1 MHVESFKSSMKDEF
15 DMTDLGKM
23 KYFLGVEVLQT
34 SEGIYLSQ
42 KKYACKLHEKFG
54 LQNAN
59 SMKNPIVPDFKL
71 LKEGETT
78 RIDATIY
85 KQLIGSL
92 MYITATRPD
101 LMYVVCLLSRYM
113 ANPTDLHM
121 QATKRVLHYLKG
133 TVELGVFYKR
143 GEDVGELLV
152 YTDIDYAGD
161 TNDRKNTSGYV
172 FLFSGGAVSWAS
184 KKQLVVTLSTTE
196 AEFVVTTFYACQCK
210 WMRRVLERIGHS

>member
-1 MHVESFKSSMKDEF
+1 MKDEF

-101 LMYVVCLLSRYM
+101 LMYVVCLLSSLTIKLSK
-113 ANPTDLHM
+113 NPVMHGRSRHIDVRFHFLRDL
-121 QATKRVLHYLKG
+121 TKEEVVKLVHCGTNDQVADILTKPLKLE
-133 TVELGVFYKR
+133 VFLKLREKLGVC
-143 GEDVGELLV
+143 EVPNL
-152 YTDIDYAGD
+152 
-161 TNDRKNTSGYV
+161 N
-172 FLFSGGAVSWAS
+172 
-184 KKQLVVTLSTTE
+184 
-196 AEFVVTTFYACQCK
+196 
-210 WMRRVLERIGHS
+210 